1 MTKRARNKSLWVG
14 EGGAPLPPTF
24 HPRALFSRFLLIHA
38 QSLLSESLEQAETRL
53 FVEMT

>member
-1 MTKRARNKSLWVG
+1 VTKRARNKSLWVG